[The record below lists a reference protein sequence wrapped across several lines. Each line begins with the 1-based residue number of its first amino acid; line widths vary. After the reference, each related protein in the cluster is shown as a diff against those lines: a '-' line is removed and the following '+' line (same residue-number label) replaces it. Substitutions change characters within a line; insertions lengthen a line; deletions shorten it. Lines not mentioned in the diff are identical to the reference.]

1 MTLPVTLMWPDLF
14 GCITK
19 PPMYLLVSQEG
30 FSDYMIVTEMVGG
43 GTIICGLKNFESE
56 TFLCGRNYLSER
68 INFWQMLWM
77 QTLCELFSLFC
88 LFSGVG
94 VGVVIRWY
102 MVWFEIDRPFA
113 SLVILAWHHSVPT
126 QSVLKFRRCVWRY
139 KWIGFF
145 VAKIWWSTYSL
156 YSIKIQNVSLYCCIL
171 LSLAWKQWCLVSW
184 RILHLVQQKTLVSSQ
199 TCCF

>member
-1 MTLPVTLMWPDLF
+1 
-14 GCITK
+14 
-19 PPMYLLVSQEG
+19 
-30 FSDYMIVTEMVGG
+30 MVGG
-43 GTIICGLKNFESE
+43 GTIICGLKNFESD
-56 TFLCGRNYLSER
+56 TFLWGRNYLSER

-88 LFSGVG
+88 VFSGVG

-126 QSVLKFRRCVWRY
+126 QSVLKFRSVWRY

-156 YSIKIQNVSLYCCIL
+156 YSIKIKNVSLYCCIL